1 MAIFHCHL
9 GLEMT
14 MLANRSCDRCYGAM
28 VLRTA
33 RHGPSAG
40 QQFFGCSNYPR
51 CKRTRPLPSNAA
63 TLSQSSTTAF
73 EVRRRAAG
81 ETRSIPEPTL
91 PVLRQME
98 PDGAGYWG
106 VRLACC
112 CGAVVSGGVVEENSI
127 HDLRRYFLSIH
138 SGAAHKLSHHVSAL
152 QQPMEPAL
160 TRLEVRHQLH
170 ASQANQ
176 RIRAG
181 GFTSC
186 FVCEAAAPNVAG
198 AKCPECGTPQHAGLF
213 PNWPAPRSESC
224 AS

>member
-9 GLEMT
+9 GLEVT

-33 RHGPSAG
+33 HRGPSAG

-63 TLSQSSTTAF
+63 ALSQSSTTAT

-81 ETRSIPEPTL
+81 ETRSIQEPTL
-91 PVLRQME
+91 PVLRQMA
-98 PDGAGYWG
+98 PCGAGYWG
-106 VRLACC
+106 VRLACS
-112 CGAVVSGGVVEENSI
+112 CGVVVSGGVLSESSI
-127 HDLRRYFLSIH
+127 KDLLVYVLLIH
-138 SGAAHKLSHHVSAL
+138 SGPTHKLSHNIASL

-198 AKCPECGTPQHAGLF
+198 AKCPECGTPQHAGLVL
-213 PNWPAPRSESC
+213 NWAAPRSES
-224 AS
+224 SP